1 MSETEHPHEG
11 EELFDDPEAV
21 DVDVDVDDD
30 DIQEDFDEEEAELP
44 DDVDRFRG
52 G

>member
-11 EELFDDPEAV
+11 EELFDDPEA
-21 DVDVDVDDD
+21 VDVDVDDD